1 MNKYSSQYC
10 ELTQKTRFMPNTK
23 KNHGHEHDTTKKGMG
38 SMENEK
44 MKGGKPA
51 NEKGRSEGRKGGEN
65 MNTPREGNR

>member
-1 MNKYSSQYC
+1 
-10 ELTQKTRFMPNTK
+10 MPNTK